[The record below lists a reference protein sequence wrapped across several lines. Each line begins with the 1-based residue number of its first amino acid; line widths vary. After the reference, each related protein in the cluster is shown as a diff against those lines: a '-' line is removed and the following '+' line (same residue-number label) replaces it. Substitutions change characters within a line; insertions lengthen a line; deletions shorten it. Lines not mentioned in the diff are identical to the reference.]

1 MRLVHHSLILFLF
14 LSLYLTSYSDNRTS
28 QKQYFPGQL
37 LVKFKSKAGEINKNT
52 ALTDFSTKY
61 RIEKIDKAFPQKQFN
76 AQKQTAENELA
87 LMAVLTV
94 SSATD
99 IEFLARHISSDPLV
113 EYAEPNYFV
122 KKDDIPNDPLYGELQ
137 HLPQVKAP
145 QAWEISQGD
154 TNVVIAV
161 LDTGVDWDHPDLAT
175 AIWKNYN
182 EIPNNGID
190 DDNNGFIDDIRGWDF
205 VTEVASD
212 AYPGEDGDIPD
223 NNPMDFDG
231 HGTHVAGILAALT
244 NNEFG
249 ISSLAWTAKIM
260 PIRMGYHTKS
270 GGGLGTLL
278 WMAQAFVYAG
288 DNGAHVANLSFGTG
302 DGRFVIDGARYAFQK
317 GTVICHSAGNSNNE
331 AVGVLGA
338 TPFALSIAALN
349 EYDEKASY
357 STYGKAVD
365 ISAPG
370 GDLPMDTRGLLSTI
384 VNPSPFFSNSLFVR
398 FSGTSMASPLV
409 GSLAGLIKS
418 KNFSWSPAQVM
429 FQILGTADNIDSVN
443 PNYIGKLGAGK
454 INAFRALTDT
464 IAPPPPKI
472 NLVNY
477 SYFDSAGNRNGIP
490 EPGDLI
496 ALSINISNNW
506 GDASNLTAAITT
518 NNSNAIITKGNIYIG
533 NLPGLS
539 NLAANTFINNDDRFL
554 IEIIPDAVPTNIPL
568 TLTLNADNG
577 FSQVFELTIG
587 VNPTILF
594 VDDDDGVNNIE
605 KYYIDELSRFNTQY
619 LIHDRIKNGP
629 LTGDYLKKFNMV
641 IWACEWTFP
650 SLDSSDRRAI
660 SQYLDNGGK
669 LFLSGQDI
677 GWDLADMQTLYLS
690 EYNRSN
696 GASKIFFENYLRS
709 KYIADNAGVNKVIGD
724 PHDFIGKDLSFNIYQ
739 PGRSSTEQYPEVIST
754 INGSKP
760 SFRYANNSVGAVRY
774 DSTYKL
780 AYFGFSGFE
789 GITQPAARTEIIKR
803 IFNWF
808 FGSVTVTKLS
818 DTEDS
823 TLTRNLTA
831 TISTT
836 DSIEKVTL
844 YWDYDGLYPYKT
856 NEMSKVSYG
865 IYNGTIPN
873 VPFYSTIN
881 YFVLV
886 KTNRGYL
893 PYEINSYY
901 VGPDFVPPEIT
912 ISKLIPN
919 SLKLSGPYKTSIS
932 VTDNIAISRDSVFI
946 YFRKSGEVN
955 ESRAKLSYWKES
967 TFADTFSLQSPAIG
981 GQNVE
986 YYFTARDSTS
996 NLNLRR
1002 FPETGFLSFVIGKE
1016 LIEDFEE
1023 GTAKWDLGKRWTL
1036 TDSVKQSGKYS
1047 ITDGFGRYPKNLKDT
1062 LTLLETFNLTNYNG
1076 GKFKWWRRQVLHRG
1090 DTCYIEISNNK
1101 TDWNILH
1108 RYITIARPPG
1118 GSLSGL
1124 DSTEINPMFFGPG
1137 NDSIFIRFRLTTDDT
1152 LESDGIYFDDIE
1164 VITTSITNVADDLDN
1179 IPETFALFQNYPN
1192 PFNPTTTIRYQL
1204 PEASRV
1210 VLKIYNILG
1219 QEVKILTDEIQEA
1232 GVKALVWDS
1241 KNNSGN
1247 LVSSGVYFYHIKA
1260 VGTRNNSLF
1269 TQVKKMLLVR

>member
-1 MRLVHHSLILFLF
+1 MRLVLRSLIFAFFLAF
-14 LSLYLTSYSDNRTS
+14 HFTSYSDNKS
-28 QKQYFPGQL
+28 PIKQYFPGQL
-37 LVKFKSKAGEINKNT
+37 LVKFKTNTDGINKNS
-52 ALTDFSTKY
+52 ALSNFSSKY
-61 RIEKIDKAFPQKQFN
+61 RIEKIEQAFPQIQFN
-76 AQKQTAENELA
+76 ALKRTSETELS
-87 LMAVLTV
+87 LMVVLTV

-99 IEFLARHISSDPLV
+99 IKLLARRVSSDPLV

-122 KKDDIPNDPLYGELQ
+122 EKYTIPDDPLYDQLQ

-161 LDTGVDWDHPDLAT
+161 LDTGVDWDHPDLAA
-175 AIWKNYN
+175 AIWRNYN

-205 VTEVASD
+205 VTGVAGD

-223 NNPMDFDG
+223 NDPMDFDG
-231 HGTHVAGILAALT
+231 HGTHVAGISAAVT
-244 NNEFG
+244 NNAYG

-260 PIRMGYHTKS
+260 PIRIGYHTRS

-302 DGRFVIDGARYAFQK
+302 NGQYVNDAARYAFQK

-331 AVGVLGA
+331 NVGALGA

-349 EYDEKASY
+349 EDDEKASY

-370 GDLPMDTRGLLSTI
+370 GDNSIGILST
-384 VNPSPFFSNSLFVR
+384 VVHPSIFFGGKLYER
-398 FSGTSMASPLV
+398 FMGTSMASPLV
-409 GSLAGLIKS
+409 ASLAGLIKA
-418 KNFSWSPAQVM
+418 KNFSWSSAHVM
-429 FQILGTADNIDSVN
+429 FQILGTADNIDSLN
-443 PNYIGKLGAGK
+443 PDYIGKLGAGT

-464 IAPPPPKI
+464 VKMPLPKI
-472 NLVNY
+472 DLINY
-477 SYFDSAGNRNGIP
+477 SYYDSAGNRNGIP

-496 ALSINISNNW
+496 ALSIKISNDW
-506 GDASNLTAAITT
+506 GDASNVTATITT

-539 NLAANTFINNDDRFL
+539 DLGANTFINNNDKFL
-554 IEIIPDAVPTNIPL
+554 IDIIPDAIPSNIPL
-568 TLTLNADNG
+568 ILTITADNG
-577 FSQVFELTIG
+577 FSQEFALTIG
-587 VNPTILF
+587 INPTILF

-605 KYYIDELSRFNTQY
+605 KYYTDELSRFNTQY

-650 SLDSSDRRAI
+650 SLDSSDRSAI

-677 GWDLADMQTLYLS
+677 GWDLSDPIGNEYLNS
-690 EYNRSN
+690 GGS
-696 GASKIFFENYLRS
+696 SKVFFENYLKS
-709 KYIADNAGVNKVIGD
+709 KYISDDANVNKVIGD
-724 PHDFIGKDLSFNIYQ
+724 PNDLIGKGLSFNIYQ
-739 PGRSSTEQYPEVIST
+739 PGRSQEEQYPEVIT
-754 INGSKP
+754 AINGSKP
-760 SFRYANNSVGAVRY
+760 SFRYANNTVGAISY

-789 GITQPAARTEIIKR
+789 GITQAAARTEIIKR

-823 TLTRNLTA
+823 TLVRYLTT

-844 YWDYDGLYPYKT
+844 FWDYDGAYPYKT
-856 NEMSKVSYG
+856 NEMIKELSGNYS
-865 IYNGTIPN
+865 GTIPN
-873 VPFYSTIN
+873 VPFYSTVN

-893 PYEINSYY
+893 PYEIHSYY
-901 VGPDFVPPEIT
+901 VGPDFVPPEIS
-912 ISKLIPN
+912 IQKLIPN
-919 SLKLSGPYKTSIS
+919 SLKLAGPYKVNIN
-932 VTDNIAISRDSVFI
+932 VTDNIAVNNDSIFI
-946 YFRKSGEVN
+946 YFKKSGDEN
-955 ESRAKLSYWKES
+955 ESRANLRYWSES
-967 TFADTFSLQSPAIG
+967 TFSDTFSLKSPAIG
-981 GQNVE
+981 GQNIE

-996 NLNLRR
+996 NINLQRY
-1002 FPETGFLSFVIGKE
+1002 PESGYLSFLIGRE
-1016 LIEDFEE
+1016 LIDDFEE
-1023 GTAKWDLGKRWTL
+1023 GTAKWDMGKRWTL
-1036 TDSVKQSGKYS
+1036 SDSVKKSGKYS
-1047 ITDGFGRYPKNLKDT
+1047 ITDGFGRYPKNFRDT
-1062 LTLLETFNLTNYNG
+1062 LTLLESINLTNYKG
-1076 GKFKWWRRQVLHRG
+1076 GKVKWWRQQVLHKG
-1090 DTCYIEISNNK
+1090 DTCYVEISDNK
-1101 TDWNILH
+1101 TEWNKLQT
-1108 RYITIARPPG
+1108 YITINRPPG
-1118 GSLSGL
+1118 GALSGM
-1124 DSTEINPMFFGPG
+1124 DSVEINPIYFGPG
-1137 NDSIFIRFRLTTDDT
+1137 NDSIHIRFRLTTDDT
-1152 LESDGIYFDDIE
+1152 LEADGIYFDDIE
-1164 VITTSITNVADDLDN
+1164 VITTSITNVAEELGN
-1179 IPETFALFQNYPN
+1179 IPETFALSQNYPN

-1219 QEVKILTDEIQEA
+1219 QEVRTLVDETENAGIKIVE
-1232 GVKALVWDS
+1232 WNS
-1241 KNNSGN
+1241 RNNSGN
-1247 LVSSGVYFYHIKA
+1247 PISSGVYFYQLQA
-1260 VGTRNNSLF
+1260 VSTRNNKTF
-1269 TQVKKMLLVR
+1269 MQVKKMLLVH

>member
-1 MRLVHHSLILFLF
+1 MRLVHRSLIFVLF
-14 LSLYLTSYSDNRTS
+14 LSLHLTSYSDNRTS
-28 QKQYFPGQL
+28 KKQYFPGQL
-37 LVKFKSKAGEINKNT
+37 LVKFKAEAGEINKNSS
-52 ALTDFSTKY
+52 LSNFSSKY
-61 RIEKIDKAFPQKQFN
+61 RIEKIEQAFPQKKFN
-76 AQKQTAENELA
+76 PLKRTAETELS

-99 IEFLARHISSDPLV
+99 IEFLARRVSSDLLV

-122 KKDDIPNDPLYGELQ
+122 EKDIIPNDPLYGQLQ

-161 LDTGVDWDHPDLAT
+161 LDTGVDWDHPDLAA
-175 AIWKNYN
+175 AIWRNYN

-190 DDNNGFIDDIRGWDF
+190 DDGNGFIDDIRGWDF
-205 VTEVASD
+205 VTGVASD
-212 AYPGEDGDIPD
+212 AYPGEDGDITD
-223 NNPMDFDG
+223 NDPMDFDG
-231 HGTHVAGILAALT
+231 HGTHVAGISAAVT
-244 NNEFG
+244 NNEYG

-260 PIRMGYHTKS
+260 PMRIGYHTSS

-302 DGRFVIDGARYAFQK
+302 NGQYVIDAARYAFQK
-317 GTVICHSAGNSNNE
+317 GTVICHSAGNGNNE
-331 AVGVLGA
+331 NVGALGA

-349 EYDEKASY
+349 EEDNKATY

-370 GDLPMDTRGLLSTI
+370 GDISIEILSTI
-384 VNPSPFFSNSLFVR
+384 VHPSPFFSGKLYER
-398 FSGTSMASPLV
+398 FMGTSMASPLV
-409 GSLAGLIKS
+409 ASLAGLIKA
-418 KNFSWSPAQVM
+418 KNFSWSSAQVM
-429 FQILGTADNIDSVN
+429 FQILGTADNIDSLN
-443 PNYIGKLGAGK
+443 PDYLGKLGAGR

-464 IAPPPPKI
+464 IETPLPKI
-472 NLVNY
+472 DLINY
-477 SYFDSAGNRNGIP
+477 SYYDSAGDRNGIP

-506 GDASNLTAAITT
+506 GDASNITATITT
-518 NNSNAIITKGNIYIG
+518 NNSNAIVTKGNIYIG

-539 NLAANTFINNDDRFL
+539 NLAANTFINNNDKFL

-568 TLTLNADNG
+568 ILTLTGENG
-577 FSQVFELTIG
+577 FSQEYDLTIG
-587 VNPTILF
+587 INPTILF

-605 KYYIDELSRFNTQY
+605 KYYTDELSRFNTQY

-650 SLDSSDRRAI
+650 SLDSSDRSAI

-677 GWDLADMQTLYLS
+677 GWDLADPIGNEFVISGGT
-690 EYNRSN
+690 
-696 GASKIFFENYLRS
+696 SKVFFENYLKS
-709 KYIADNAGVNKVIGD
+709 KYISDNAGVNKVIGD
-724 PHDFIGKDLSFNIYQ
+724 PNDLIGKGLSFNIYQ
-739 PGRSSTEQYPEVIST
+739 PGRSYDEQYPEVIT
-754 INGSKP
+754 AINGSKP

-808 FGSVTVTKLS
+808 FGSITVTKLS

-823 TLTRNLTA
+823 TLVRNLTA

-844 YWDYDGLYPYKT
+844 YWDYDGAYPYKT
-856 NEMSKVSYG
+856 NEMVKESSE
-865 IYNGTIPN
+865 IYSGTVPN
-873 VPFYSTIN
+873 VPFYSTVN

-901 VGPDFVPPEIT
+901 VGPDFTPPEIS
-912 ISKLIPN
+912 ISKLIPS
-919 SLKLSGPYKTSIS
+919 SLKLVGPYKVNIN
-932 VTDNIAISRDSVFI
+932 VTDNIAVDKDSVFI
-946 YFRKSGEVN
+946 YYKKSGDEN
-955 ESRAKLSYWKES
+955 ESRANLRYWKES
-967 TFADTFSLQSPAIG
+967 TFTDTFSLKSSALG
-981 GQNVE
+981 GQHIE
-986 YYFTARDSTS
+986 YYFTARDSTNNI
-996 NLNLRR
+996 NLQR
-1002 FPETGFLSFVIGKE
+1002 FPESGYLSFLLGKE
-1016 LIEDFEE
+1016 MIDDFED
-1023 GTAKWDLGKRWTL
+1023 GIAKWNLGKRWTL
-1036 TDSVKQSGKYS
+1036 TDSSKKSGKYS
-1047 ITDGFGRYPKNLKDT
+1047 ITDGFGRYPKNFRDT
-1062 LTLLETFNLTNYNG
+1062 LTLLESINLTNYNG
-1076 GKFKWWRRQVLHRG
+1076 GKVKWWRQQILHKG
-1090 DTCYIEISNNK
+1090 DTCYVEISNNK
-1101 TDWNILH
+1101 TEWNILQT
-1108 RYITIARPPG
+1108 YITINRPPG
-1118 GSLSGL
+1118 GALSGM
-1124 DSTEINPMFFGPG
+1124 DSVEINPIYFGPG
-1137 NDSIFIRFRLTTDDT
+1137 NDSIYLRFRLTTDDT
-1152 LESDGIYFDDIE
+1152 LEGDGIYFDDIE
-1164 VITTSITNVADDLDN
+1164 VITTSITNVADELDN

-1204 PEASRV
+1204 PEASKV

-1219 QEVKILTDEIQEA
+1219 QEIKTLADEIQDA
-1232 GVKALVWDS
+1232 GTKALIWDS

-1247 LVSSGVYFYHIKA
+1247 LVSSGVYFYQLQA
-1260 VGTRNNSLF
+1260 VNARNNNSF
-1269 TQVKKMLLVR
+1269 MQVKKMLLVR